1 MMKPLLSL
9 ALIFACLAST
19 AHAQQALTTGAD
31 FLLMT
36 TGARPDAMGQ
46 AFSAVA
52 DDVNTLTFNPAGL
65 GNIRQPEV
73 GYGHESFV
81 SNINYDFVGGAFP
94 LGGWGVLGFGY
105 INMGSGLFNSTA
117 NPNATSTSVD
127 DQAFILGWGKSFYN
141 LHVGLAVKYITEQID
156 TVTGSGF
163 AFDLG
168 LRYRILPQLTVA
180 ASALNIGSGIQL
192 VSNEPLPTVVDAGIA
207 FSPVDEKN
215 HKLTLSSDAIY
226 NIATNDQK
234 LGFGGEYW
242 FQNTFAL
249 RAGYLFNNIDPTDTG
264 FSAGAGVQFA
274 FFQLD
279 YALEPFSTQGI
290 VNRFSGILRWDGPW
304 VPGGEPNA
312 PQFVTV
318 EETDKTLKVRWTAP
332 RGHVMAYE
340 VVIQPLDGSSPFI
353 SAPVTELN
361 YEFKKYL
368 PDTLYKVSVRS
379 VGEGGGRSFLAK
391 EAFIDTG
398 ELTFAREPQY
408 GEKGEGVTKTS
419 VTNGVNGKL
428 DVVGLQLSW
437 EAPKDFTPE
446 GYNLYRKS
454 NQGLTEKITSSP
466 KHRNQLWIADITRL
480 QGSEFIVTALDANG
494 KEKQIGSFIWYPAVA
509 DLVAFNNAPI
519 LKLAGEPE
527 PSQGIYLDWDKDTIA
542 DNYLLL
548 VDPHGDGIYE
558 AYKAVD
564 RPEAGKS
571 PTVLLKM
578 EGKNPAY
585 SFIVVSRDENR
596 AWLKR
601 SNEVRVEMQ

>member
-1 MMKPLLSL
+1 MMKQRLFL
-9 ALIFACLAST
+9 ALILLAGLCTSV

-52 DDVNTLTFNPAGL
+52 DDINTLTFNPAGL

-81 SNINYDFVGGAFP
+81 SSVNYDFVGAAFP
-94 LGGWGVLGFGY
+94 VGGLGVLGFGY
-105 INMGSGLFNSTA
+105 INMGTGLFNSTA
-117 NPNATSTSVD
+117 NPSATSTSVD

-156 TVTGSGF
+156 TVNGSGF

-180 ASALNIGSGIQL
+180 ASALNIGTGIQL
-192 VSNEPLPTVVDAGIA
+192 VTNEPLPTLVDAGIA
-207 FSPVDEKN
+207 FSPVEDKIN
-215 HKLTLSSDAIY
+215 KLTLATDAVY

-318 EETDKTLKVRWTAP
+318 EETA
-332 RGHVMAYE
+332 
-340 VVIQPLDGSSPFI
+340 
-353 SAPVTELN
+353 
-361 YEFKKYL
+361 
-368 PDTLYKVSVRS
+368 
-379 VGEGGGRSFLAK
+379 
-391 EAFIDTG
+391 
-398 ELTFAREPQY
+398 
-408 GEKGEGVTKTS
+408 
-419 VTNGVNGKL
+419 
-428 DVVGLQLSW
+428 
-437 EAPKDFTPE
+437 
-446 GYNLYRKS
+446 
-454 NQGLTEKITSSP
+454 
-466 KHRNQLWIADITRL
+466 
-480 QGSEFIVTALDANG
+480 
-494 KEKQIGSFIWYPAVA
+494 
-509 DLVAFNNAPI
+509 
-519 LKLAGEPE
+519 
-527 PSQGIYLDWDKDTIA
+527 
-542 DNYLLL
+542 
-548 VDPHGDGIYE
+548 
-558 AYKAVD
+558 
-564 RPEAGKS
+564 
-571 PTVLLKM
+571 
-578 EGKNPAY
+578 
-585 SFIVVSRDENR
+585 
-596 AWLKR
+596 
-601 SNEVRVEMQ
+601 